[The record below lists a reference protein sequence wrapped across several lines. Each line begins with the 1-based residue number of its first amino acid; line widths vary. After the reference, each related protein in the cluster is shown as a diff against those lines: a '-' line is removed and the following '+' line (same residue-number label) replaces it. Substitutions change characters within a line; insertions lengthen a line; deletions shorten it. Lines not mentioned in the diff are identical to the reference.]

1 MAIQTG
7 DRIPGFSL
15 PDQDDKMV
23 RISDYIGKNNLVIYF
38 YPKDKTAGC
47 TAEACAFRD
56 AFHEFKEID
65 AEVFGISAD
74 SVKSHKSFAQQHSL
88 TFRLLSDSEKSVRR
102 LFGVPGNLFGLI
114 PGRVT
119 YIVDKQG
126 IVRGVY
132 NSQLDPA
139 GHVQKSLEKLQEI
152 SYETAG

>member
-1 MAIQTG
+1 MI
-7 DRIPGFSL
+7 
-15 PDQDDKMV
+15 

-38 YPKDKTAGC
+38 YPKDNTSGC

-56 AFHEFKEID
+56 AFREFKDID

-74 SVKSHKSFAQQHSL
+74 SVKSHKSFAQQYNL
-88 TFRLLSDSEKSVRR
+88 TFRLLSDTEKSVRK

-139 GHVQKSLEKLQEI
+139 GHVQKSLEKLKEI
-152 SYETAG
+152 SAETVGR